1 MKILTG
7 FAVVKDS
14 VGYRI
19 SYVTSEI
26 DETGTVVSSNNKES
40 FVVLDD
46 ETNDIISQLE
56 KKIKE
61 RLK

>member
-7 FAVVKDS
+7 FAVVKDG
-14 VGYRI
+14 VGNRI
-19 SYVTSEI
+19 AYATSEV
-26 DETGTVVSSNNKES
+26 DETGTVISSNNKAS

-46 ETNDIISQLE
+46 ETNNLISELE